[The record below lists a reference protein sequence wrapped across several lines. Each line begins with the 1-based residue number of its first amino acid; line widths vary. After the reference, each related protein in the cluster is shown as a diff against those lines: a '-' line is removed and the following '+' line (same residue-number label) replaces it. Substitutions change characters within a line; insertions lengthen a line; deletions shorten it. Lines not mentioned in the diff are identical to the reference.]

1 MENTSPPNNYAQSIT
16 NNDRL
21 IVSIP
26 LGYTYFTKPVST
38 AFEALNSADWRTRQ
52 TENALISTTLAQVSA
67 TPSIGSQIVRLI
79 PENSAIFDN
88 LPQLRAAVARMNQEY
103 SNYDIITILNEFR
116 VSDFKLTVSIIGSC
130 DVRRQIHDIRLEIMR
145 SFNPVMEAVVI
156 LDASS
161 STCFCFDD
169 NRQLKSEFCDLLKQ
183 IASFTGSSIYVTE
196 SAEDS
201 LRFDLHIVGHRDQ
214 VTDAENKV
222 RLGLDDLNPQLY
234 SDYFELD
241 SLSLLPLIAGPTL
254 ANLKRIIR
262 EADCTMYLPNVLPE
276 LYYEEGKKYTALD
289 EKPRIYLT
297 GLRSLVL
304 QAKNSILQVVRKI
317 SKTPFMK
324 QLSVVPLKREVLIM
338 GRCKSLMLMKKAAV
352 TAEQQQHVSVNYM
365 LNNHQAME
373 DIVSNADSHDLL
385 SFPLENIM
393 YSTGCYIAVPPFGY
407 ESGSETGDIVTFQ
420 GNSMESVENA
430 VRQFVLLLSSLYSS
444 QVEFGCLQTAAYQ
457 GVNINKFLNFCDTL
471 ASNADV
477 AVSSIRFGSSY
488 VVQMLGSPENT
499 RIGTNYLSQLES
511 YLNEN
516 VERINVQFQLEL
528 PNQERDFIA
537 GKKNGKLVKISN
549 SASVTVQLLPFTD
562 HNFIVELSGETLEG
576 SVYGLELLE
585 QELPKS
591 LMFNIP
597 ESFHRQIIGVG
608 GQTVQ
613 TIMRK
618 FNVFIKFSNSFEM
631 GDRPLDHNHVGQ
643 AANFGQEFVRKKNV
657 LIKCPAKN
665 RMQITPARVELS
677 RLVEKVITGSY
688 VSSDIRF
695 SGAQWRLLTSE
706 SFNDMFNRGKK
717 RPTNFVMEVEKHTN
731 TYIRFPGPD
740 TPYTAQPVEITVY
753 GSEANHRS
761 ACLELQKLLPYCYRL
776 CVKKTANFDDFK
788 AVAENVSTFLQ
799 NPSSLRVSQLSF
811 LDNVVVPVRIMYNV
825 ELQLTESA
833 DVANTG
839 SATDGSC
846 FVNIYF
852 YPSSFGCPFNTMK
865 TERLS
870 KDRLNHVIRNDLF
883 QQMLN
888 TVKDAL
894 GKFNMDVN
902 SECVHAEALDA
913 NTTEGINRIE
923 SDPACRPISVIKPNN
938 SRGGG
943 KGKRGNGFG
952 KAGSRN
958 LLFRRD
964 NIHQFDSPG
973 NKMPGS
979 ALSNIAN
986 AGYMGFLNQDVDP
999 SSLVGAQAA
1008 MYQGQANQ
1016 LYKAPPQYGYQGDQ
1030 EAQEHIQIENRNP
1043 QLDPSFATLN
1053 QNSNSR
1059 RMPGN
1064 PRSDAPIMR
1073 DLNYEYTGYPNQKK
1087 W

>member
-1 MENTSPPNNYAQSIT
+1 MENTSPPPSNYAQPIP

-26 LGYTYFTKPVST
+26 FGYTYFTKPINTV
-38 AFEALNSADWRTRQ
+38 FEALNSSDWRTREA
-52 TENALISTTLAQVSA
+52 ENALITTTLAQISA
-67 TPSIGSQIVRLI
+67 APSIGSQIVHLI

-88 LPQLRAAVARMNQEY
+88 LPQLRATVARMNQEY

-130 DVRRQIHDIRLEIMR
+130 DVRRQIHDIRLAIMQ
-145 SFNPVMEAVVI
+145 SFNPVMEI
-156 LDASS
+156 IIELDASS
-161 STCFCFDD
+161 GTCYCFDE
-169 NRQLKSEFCDLLKQ
+169 NQQVKPEFCDLLKQ
-183 IASFTGSSIYVTE
+183 IASFTCSSIYMTG
-196 SAEDS
+196 STEDS
-201 LRFDLHIVGHRDQ
+201 FMFHLHIVGHRDQ
-214 VTDAENKV
+214 VKEAENKV
-222 RLGLDDLNPQLY
+222 RLGLDDLNPHLY
-234 SDYFELD
+234 SDYFELE

-276 LYYEEGKKYTALD
+276 LYYEEGKKYAALD
-289 EKPRIYLT
+289 KKPRIFIT

-304 QAKNSILQVVRKI
+304 QAKNSILQVVQKI

-324 QLSVVPLKREVLIM
+324 QLSVVPLKREMLIM
-338 GRCKSLMLMKKAAV
+338 GRSKSFMLRKKAAI
-352 TAEQQQHVSVNYM
+352 TAEQQHRSVNYM
-365 LNNHQAME
+365 LNSYQAME
-373 DIVSNADSHDLL
+373 DVLNGAGNAENADLQG
-385 SFPLENIM
+385 FPLESIM
-393 YSTGCYIAVPPFGY
+393 YTTGCYIAVPPFGY
-407 ESGSETGDIVTFQ
+407 ESGNETGDVVTFQ

-430 VRQFVLLLSSLYSS
+430 VGQFVLLLSSLYSS
-444 QVEFGCLQTAAYQ
+444 QVEFGCLESPAYQ

-477 AVSSIRFGSSY
+477 AVSSVKFGTTY
-488 VVQMLGSPENT
+488 VIQMLGSAEKT

-576 SVYGLELLE
+576 SVYGLGLLE
-585 QELPKS
+585 QELPES
-591 LMFNIP
+591 MMFNIP

-631 GDRPLDHNHVGQ
+631 GDRPLDHHHLGQ
-643 AANFGQEFVRKKNV
+643 AANFGQEFVRKNNV

-688 VSSDIRF
+688 ISSEIRL

-706 SFNDMFNRGKK
+706 GFNGMFNRGKK
-717 RPTNFVMEVEKHTN
+717 RPTNFIMEVEKHTN

-740 TPYTAQPVEITVY
+740 TPYTSSPVEITVY

-761 ACLELQKLLPYCYRL
+761 ALVELQRLLPYCYQL
-776 CVKKTANFDDFK
+776 CVKKNGRFKDLK
-788 AVAENVSTFLQ
+788 AVAENVSKFLQ
-799 NPSSLRVSQLSF
+799 NPSSLRKLQLHF
-811 LDNVVVPVRIMYNV
+811 LDNVIVPVRIMYNV
-825 ELQLTESA
+825 ELQLLETS
-833 DVANTG
+833 DVAEHSN
-839 SATDGSC
+839 
-846 FVNIYF
+846 FVNIYY
-852 YPSSFGCPFNTMK
+852 YPTSFGCPFNTMK
-865 TERLS
+865 AERLS
-870 KDRLNHVIRNDLF
+870 KDRLAHVTKNELF
-883 QQMLN
+883 QQMLT

-894 GKFNMDVN
+894 DKFHMKVV
-902 SECVHAEALDA
+902 SESAHPESLDA
-913 NTTEGINRIE
+913 KVKENAARVDTD
-923 SDPACRPISVIKPNN
+923 SVKRPISIIKPNT
-938 SRGGG
+938 SRGG
-943 KGKRGNGFG
+943 KGKRG
-952 KAGSRN
+952 GSRN
-958 LLFRRD
+958 MMFRRD

-973 NKMPGS
+973 NKVTGS

-986 AGYMGFLNQDVDP
+986 VGYMGFLNQDADP
-999 SSLVGAQAA
+999 SLLVANPGQT
-1008 MYQGQANQ
+1008 YQGQGNQ
-1016 LYKAPPQYGYQGDQ
+1016 LYKAPQFGYQGAR
-1030 EAQEHIQIENRNP
+1030 EGQEHIQIENRNP
-1043 QLDPSFATLN
+1043 QLEPSFSTLN
-1053 QNSNSR
+1053 QGSDLR

-1064 PRSDAPIMR
+1064 QRPNNSVMR
-1073 DLNYEYTGYPNQKK
+1073 DLNYEYTGYQNQKK